1 MGSNPCRKIPLLG
14 VAHPVEGKTISGNEG
29 KPEDGMHPRP

>member
-14 VAHPVEGKTISGNEG
+14 IAHSVEGKTILGT
-29 KPEDGMHPRP
+29 EDAPGDGTHLGS